1 MLLEILEL
9 PYELVLVDTQNEEHK
24 TEDYIAMHPF
34 GLVPT
39 LTHDGRVIVESGAQM
54 IYLAD
59 LVPDKAL
66 APVVGSLDRGTY
78 YEWFVLNAS
87 MLEPMVIAGLQ
98 KRDDP
103 YARAEMWKA
112 LRIVEARIQQPY
124 CLGEQFTAVDILV
137 HWQMK
142 TLAGLGLL
150 HALPKSRQYFA
161 RLSQWLD
168 WTGY

>member
-1 MLLEILEL
+1 MRSEITLYHREGTRSGRVRMLLEILEL

-39 LTHDGRVIVESGAQM
+39 MTHDGRVIVESGAQM

-78 YEWFVLNAS
+78 YES
-87 MLEPMVIAGLQ
+87 
-98 KRDDP
+98 
-103 YARAEMWKA
+103 
-112 LRIVEARIQQPY
+112 
-124 CLGEQFTAVDILV
+124 
-137 HWQMK
+137 
-142 TLAGLGLL
+142 
-150 HALPKSRQYFA
+150 
-161 RLSQWLD
+161 
-168 WTGY
+168 